1 MPDHNNTTGMD
12 QQGDFDLEAMRLPQD
27 YTAALGTKKLLTVIP
42 IRKPGKHEFI
52 RVHREEDW
60 RLQTMLLELREE
72 RETYFVYRNLW
83 ASLTTELTPK
93 LLLLAINRQK
103 VVFLW
108 PIRIP
113 GEDGR
118 LDPWN
123 QSALDA
129 ARLAT
134 DRWVRIAANMS
145 LGAYEIFQAANL
157 QDEPVWPEVTFAEI
171 IKVAFKNRMI
181 SDWDH
186 PVLKRLR
193 GEI

>member
-1 MPDHNNTTGMD
+1 MD